1 MPAVTP
7 NRSRRPLRLKGTL
20 AVLAAGAPFLLS
32 PGAAAQGLDPRK
44 ALTQF
49 KLDVWTTAE
58 DLPQNSVTA
67 LVQTRD
73 GYVWLGTYG
82 GLGRFD
88 GVRFTVFDT
97 GNTPQLRSNGI
108 QALLEDSRGALW
120 IGTNGGGL
128 SRFQDGRFTTFT
140 AADGLSSDIV
150 RSLHE
155 DRDGSLWIGTND
167 GLCRFRNG
175 RFTVFTA
182 KDGLANGVVRAIE
195 EDASGVL
202 WIGTNGG
209 GLERREGERFRALTT
224 KDGLP
229 SNFIFAL
236 LRARGGA
243 FWIGTNGGGLCRWK
257 DGRLETFTT
266 REGLPSNIIWSLHED
281 AQGSL
286 WVGTYGGGIARFRDG
301 KFTSLTTR
309 EGLSNDFVRAVWS
322 DREGSLWI
330 GTYSGGLCR
339 LRDGKFTTY
348 TTREGLSHDFARTIL
363 EDRSGSLWIGTT
375 GGGLCRMRQGALR
388 CYGAKDGLAPDV
400 RALHEDGA
408 GVLWV
413 GTAGSG
419 LFRAKDGSFTR
430 YTTADGLANHNVSA
444 ISGDGQGGLW
454 IGTNGGGL
462 SRFAG
467 GRWTTLT
474 TADGLAGNFILATH
488 VDRNGTLWVGTDG
501 AGLSRFERGRF
512 TVFTRKDGLASDV
525 VFCFHEDA
533 GGTLWIGTSGGLSR
547 FQDGKLTTY
556 TTREGLLDDVVF
568 QILEDGEERFWLSG
582 NRGISRVARSD
593 LDAVA
598 SGSRRV
604 VAAVGFGTADGMKS
618 NECSGIAQPAGWK
631 GRDGRLWFPTSGGV
645 VVVNPARIPRNTLPP
660 PVKVEQVVVDGEPVT
675 AEEVPPGKERWE
687 FQYTAL
693 SFLAPGKVEFKYRL
707 DGFDRDWIP
716 AGRRRTAYYTR
727 LPPGRYTFRVTAS
740 NNDGVWN
747 EAGDTRA
754 LLIRP
759 HFYET
764 PWFYAFL
771 GLVVVLGAAG
781 TYRLR
786 VSTLQ
791 ARQRELEGLVE
802 ARTRDAIREK
812 ERAEGARGEAER
824 ARGEAERQK
833 EIAQEADRMKG
844 ELLSIAAHDLKSPLQ
859 SIIGYTELMG
869 EDAAASPVTRE
880 YAGQSARAA
889 QRMLD
894 IVNRL
899 LQSDAL
905 ERAGLPVVTQ
915 AVDVGRL
922 ALAVTSALESQA
934 EAKKQRIHVSAPA
947 PTLVEGDEEW
957 LSQVL
962 ENLLGN
968 AIKYSP
974 PRRSIWLSVVRTP
987 TAVRLEVRDEG
998 PGLTEED
1005 KTKLFGRFQRLSA
1018 QPTGGESATGLGLFI
1033 VKQLVELH
1041 RGRIWAESDGPG
1053 RGASFVV
1060 ELPPVEG
1067 SGEAGSPPTAQPGG

>member
-1 MPAVTP
+1 VAPK
-7 NRSRRPLRLKGTL
+7 RSLRPRLLRGSL
-20 AVLAAGAPFLLS
+20 AVLAAGAPLLAPMS
-32 PGAAAQGLDPRK
+32 SAQGLDPRK

-73 GYVWLGTYG
+73 GYLWLGTYG

-97 GNTPQLRSNGI
+97 GNTPQLRTNGI
-108 QALLEDSRGALW
+108 QALLEDHQGALW

-128 SRFQDGRFTTFT
+128 SRFHDGRFTTFT
-140 AADGLSSDIV
+140 SADGLPNDIV
-150 RSLHE
+150 RALYE
-155 DRDGSLWIGTND
+155 DREGSLWIGTND
-167 GLCRFRNG
+167 GLCRLRDG
-175 RFTVFTA
+175 RFTTYAV
-182 KDGLANGVVRAIE
+182 KDGLASGFVRAIG

-209 GLERREGERFRALTT
+209 GLDRREGERFRPLTT
-224 KDGLP
+224 QDGLP

-236 LRARGGA
+236 LRGRDGA
-243 FWIGTNGGGLCRWK
+243 FWIGTNGGGLCRLK

-301 KFTSLTTR
+301 KFTAFTSR
-309 EGLSNDFVRAVWS
+309 DGLSNDFVRAVWS

-348 TTREGLSHDFARTIL
+348 TTREGLAHDFARTIL

-375 GGGLCRMRQGALR
+375 GGGLCRLREGAFR
-388 CYGAKDGLAPDV
+388 CFSAKDGLAPDV
-400 RALHEDGA
+400 RALYEDAA

-413 GTAGSG
+413 GTAQSG
-419 LFRAKDGSFTR
+419 LFRATDKGFTR
-430 YTTADGLANHNVSA
+430 YTTADGLAHQSVSA
-444 ISGDGQGGLW
+444 ISGDGSGGLW

-467 GRWTTLT
+467 GRWTTWT
-474 TADGLAGNFILATH
+474 TAEGLAGNFIFATH
-488 VDRNGTLWVGTDG
+488 VDRKGTLWVGTDG
-501 AGLSRFERGRF
+501 AGLSRFEGGRF
-512 TVFTRKDGLASDV
+512 NPVTRKNGLASDI
-525 VFCFHEDA
+525 VFCFYEDA

-547 FQDGKLTTY
+547 FLDGKLTTF

-568 QILEDGEERFWLSG
+568 QILEDGEGRLWLSG
-582 NRGISRVARSD
+582 NRGISRVGRSD

-598 SGSRRV
+598 AGSRRA

-618 NECSGIAQPAGWK
+618 NECSGVAQPAGWK
-631 GRDGRLWFPTSGGV
+631 GRDGRLWFPTTKGV
-645 VVVNPARIPRNTLPP
+645 VVVDPARIPRNTLPP
-660 PVKVEQVVVDGEPVT
+660 PVRVEQVVVDGEPVT
-675 AEEVPPGKERWE
+675 AAEVPPGKERWE

-727 LPPGRYTFRVTAS
+727 LPPGSYTFRVTAS

-759 HFYET
+759 YFYET
-764 PWFYAFL
+764 PWFYAL
-771 GLVVVLGAAG
+771 SGLVVVLGAAG
-781 TYRLR
+781 AYRLR

-802 ARTRDAIREK
+802 ARTRDVLREK

-869 EDAAASPVTRE
+869 EDATASPPTRE
-880 YAGQSARAA
+880 FAGQSARAA

-905 ERAGLPVVTQ
+905 ERAGLPVVTH

-922 ALAVTSALESQA
+922 ALAVASALEFQA

-947 PTLVEGDEEW
+947 PSSVEGDEEW

-974 PRRSIWLSVVRTP
+974 PRRSIWLSVERTP
-987 TAVRLEVRDEG
+987 AAVRLEVRDEG
-998 PGLTEED
+998 PGLTAED
-1005 KTKLFGRFQRLSA
+1005 KGKLFGRFQRLSA

-1033 VKQLVELH
+1033 VKQLVDLH

-1053 RGASFVV
+1053 RGTRFLV
-1060 ELPPVEG
+1060 ELPPAET
-1067 SGEAGSPPTAQPGG
+1067 SGAGSAQSVKPAG